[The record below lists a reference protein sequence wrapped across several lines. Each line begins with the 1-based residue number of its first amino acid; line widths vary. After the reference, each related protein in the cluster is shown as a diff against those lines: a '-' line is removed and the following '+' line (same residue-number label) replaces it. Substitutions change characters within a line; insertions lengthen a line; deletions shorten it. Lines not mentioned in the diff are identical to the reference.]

1 MENGIAVVFL
11 VKGAQEEIS
20 EWIRENIVWFPLT
33 EEDTFLRLIKNTEIV
48 KIAIYVV
55 GGRGKL
61 VFVAWDTLFSLFSI
75 IHSFCHFLSFS
86 SFSVY
91 LYLVGALVALF
102 QSIFYLFLL
111 RIFLVEEINDCLC
124 YHPTEQSQHIYKDTS
139 VWFPLVIE

>member
-20 EWIRENIVWFPLT
+20 ECIREKFDGLENIVWFPLT

-75 IHSFCHFLSFS
+75 ILSFCHFLSFS
-86 SFSVY
+86 SFSCLFVLGWCFGGNFSVY
-91 LYLVGALVALF
+91 
-102 QSIFYLFLL
+102 FLSFSL
-111 RIFLVEEINDCLC
+111 TYFSCRRN
-124 YHPTEQSQHIYKDTS
+124 K
-139 VWFPLVIE
+139 

>member
-20 EWIRENIVWFPLT
+20 EWIREKFDGLENIVWFPLT

-75 IHSFCHFLSFS
+75 IFYYSFFLSFS
-86 SFSVY
+86 IFFFFFVSICTW
-91 LYLVGALVALF
+91 LVLWWHF
-102 QSIFYLFLL
+102 FCQFSIFFSYVFFL
-111 RIFLVEEINDCLC
+111 
-124 YHPTEQSQHIYKDTS
+124 
-139 VWFPLVIE
+139 